1 MAEITASLV
10 KALREK
16 SGVGMM
22 DCKKALQETAGD
34 MEAAIDWLRAKGLSK
49 AAKKADRIAAE
60 GVVAVSVRIDGA
72 GMTAAA
78 IELNAETDFVARNE
92 GFQTA
97 ARKIAQ
103 AALDVDGDVAALR
116 AAPFEGAT
124 VADSVTH
131 LIATIGENMLLRRTA
146 RFSVAQG
153 AIGAYVHGAVP
164 GAADLGRIGVLVAVE
179 GAGDQGV
186 LRELGRNIALH
197 AAATSPLSLSVDD
210 LDPAAVERERAI
222 FTEQSIASGKPPSVA
237 EKMVEGRIRK
247 FYEEAVLL
255 KQAYVRDPAITIE
268 GLVAQ
273 TAKQLGSPVKVVGFA
288 RLALGEGVEKEAGD
302 FAAEVAS
309 MAGTNQG
316 PAPADGTDPK
326 VESASR
332 LLDLEQD

>member
-1 MAEITASLV
+1 MAEVTATLV

-22 DCKKALQETAGD
+22 DCKKALQETGGD

-49 AAKKADRIAAE
+49 AAKKADRVAAE
-60 GVVAVSVRIDGA
+60 GIVAVASRVDGR
-72 GMTAAA
+72 GMTAAV

-92 GFQTA
+92 GFQAA
-97 ARKIAQ
+97 ARSIAK
-103 AALDVDGDVAALR
+103 AALDVEGDVQALR

-124 VADSVTH
+124 VGDAVTH
-131 LIATIGENMLLRRTA
+131 LVATIGENMVLRRSA
-146 RFSVAQG
+146 RFAVSPG
-153 AIGAYVHGAVP
+153 AIGAYVHGALA
-164 GAADLGRIGVLVAVE
+164 GAPDLGRIGVLVAIE
-179 GAGDQGV
+179 GEGDQET

-197 AAATSPLSLSVDD
+197 AAATAPLSLSVED

-237 EKMVEGRIRK
+237 ERMVEGRVRK

-273 TAKQLGSPVKVVGFA
+273 TAKQLGSPIKVVGFA
-288 RLALGEGVEKEAGD
+288 RIALGEGVEKESSD
-302 FAAEVAS
+302 FAADVAA
-309 MAGTNQG
+309 MTGAT
-316 PAPADGTDPK
+316 T
-326 VESASR
+326 
-332 LLDLEQD
+332 